1 MNSFS
6 YKKTFIMNIALSGMF
21 SISFLLFFFLNID
34 YVEATLAE
42 KIFNVYVL
50 VVPIVTAIALYKK
63 SAKLLRK
70 SALALNL
77 INALLALDLIAK
89 SIYVGVPNAVVIMLI
104 LLIPTLINIRYFI
117 YASKAIRV

>member
-1 MNSFS
+1 MKNIIN
-6 YKKTFIMNIALSGMF
+6 KKTFIMNIALSGMF
-21 SISFLLFFFLNID
+21 SISFFLFFFLNID

-42 KIFNVYVL
+42 KIFNVYIL
-50 VVPIVTAIALYKK
+50 AVPIVTAIALYEN

-89 SIYVGVPNAVVIMLI
+89 SIYVGAPNTAVIMLI
-104 LLIPTLINIRYFI
+104 LLIPTLINVRYFI
-117 YASKAIRV
+117 YASKALRA

>member
-1 MNSFS
+1 MKNII

-21 SISFLLFFFLNID
+21 SISFFLFFFLNID

-42 KIFNVYVL
+42 KIFNVYIL
-50 VVPIVTAIALYKK
+50 AVPIVTAIALYEN

-89 SIYVGVPNAVVIMLI
+89 SIYVGALNTAVIMLI
-104 LLIPTLINIRYFI
+104 LLIPTLINVRYFI
-117 YASKAIRV
+117 YASKALRA

>member
-1 MNSFS
+1 MKNIIN
-6 YKKTFIMNIALSGMF
+6 KKTFIMNIALSGMF
-21 SISFLLFFFLNID
+21 SISFFLFFFLNID

-42 KIFNVYVL
+42 KIFNVYIL
-50 VVPIVTAIALYKK
+50 AVPIVTAIALYEN

-89 SIYVGVPNAVVIMLI
+89 SIYAGVPNAVVIMLI

-117 YASKAIRV
+117 YASKAIRA

>member
-1 MNSFS
+1 MKNII

-21 SISFLLFFFLNID
+21 SISFFLFFFLNID

-50 VVPIVTAIALYKK
+50 VVPIVTAIALYKN

-70 SALALNL
+70 LALALNL

-89 SIYVGVPNAVVIMLI
+89 SIYAGAPNAAVFILV

-117 YASKAIRV
+117 YASKALRA